1 MDNKKILVT
10 GGAGYVGCILVP
22 KLLDKNYDVIVVD
35 SMLYGDDGLDSVKN
49 HNNLKIIN
57 GDIRDKN
64 LINTVTKKSDAV
76 IHLASISNDP
86 SFDLNP
92 VLGRQTN
99 YDAVKNLVNL
109 SKKNKVKRFIY
120 ASTGAVY
127 GVKKEPEV
135 TEDLPLNPL
144 TDYAKYKALGEKI
157 LLDEVNDDFNGTVI
171 RSSTVCGYSPRQ
183 RLDLVVNVLTAHAVN
198 NRVITVFGGEQ
209 KRPNIHIDD
218 STNCYI
224 KLIEEESD
232 KINGEIFNIG
242 TENYKV
248 MNLAKMIKNIIGEDV
263 EIKRKDVI
271 DQRSYRLSSEKIK
284 KAIGFINKKTVEDA
298 VEDLNN
304 AFKNGLIP
312 NWRDINY
319 YNVKKIK
326 SIGIA

>member
-64 LINTVTKKSDAV
+64 LINNVTKKSDTV

-304 AFKNGLIP
+304 AFNGFFIST
-312 NWRDINY
+312 
-319 YNVKKIK
+319 KQQ
-326 SIGIA
+326 